1 MTEDIGL
8 SKLNIYN
15 DSVELSNKNCV
26 IVNIWDNF
34 VKDTTRKQLVRSAE
48 SILAIIQRDIGEGK
62 FNSSEIDDIIENE
75 KGIYQKFKV

>member
-1 MTEDIGL
+1 M
-8 SKLNIYN
+8 
-15 DSVELSNKNCV
+15 ELSNKNCV

-75 KGIYQKFKV
+75 KGI